1 VRKLTNVATYSD
13 PRAIYSRERLHEFV
27 RLVLTPSQT
36 ERLESIIREVR
47 RIPDLESQR
56 DGMETVRNMVT
67 VLQNEAEWE
76 LRPRSG

>member
-1 VRKLTNVATYSD
+1 
-13 PRAIYSRERLHEFV
+13 V